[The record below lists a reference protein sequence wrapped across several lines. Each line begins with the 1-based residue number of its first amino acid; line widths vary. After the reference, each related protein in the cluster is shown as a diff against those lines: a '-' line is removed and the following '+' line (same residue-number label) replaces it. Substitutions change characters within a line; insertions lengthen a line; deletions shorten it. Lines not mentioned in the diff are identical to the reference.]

1 MQSRN
6 YQTSQ
11 SQLQSQPEMEAN
23 EVVRDASGGGTD
35 TDLSRTSNNIDTSAK
50 PSDEYINDIML

>member
-1 MQSRN
+1 VQSRN

-23 EVVRDASGGGTD
+23 EVVRDASGSGTD

-50 PSDEYINDIML
+50 PSDEYINEIML